1 LLSEIVGE
9 LLRQNS
15 RHHVDR
21 SARRIWID
29 DANDTLGI
37 SLRRRLNGESEQP

>member
-1 LLSEIVGE
+1 VLDDDLLSEIVGK

-37 SLRRRLNGESEQP
+37 GFRRRLNG